1 MLRTVSALSAT
12 AAPPSPKNE
21 PVELAVTLPPKT
33 GLNADS
39 FRVLLVFPSMAK
51 KSSVDDAE
59 AVLAMSL
66 IRIGILDSRYEFVI
80 EIIDKE
86 VTSVRHQ
93 IVYPRRGRRVVPP
106 RL

>member
-1 MLRTVSALSAT
+1 LPPVPIVAL
-12 AAPPSPKNE
+12 P
-21 PVELAVTLPPKT
+21 PVESVPFTTKLPPNV

-80 EIIDKE
+80 EIIDEE

-93 IVYPRRGRRVVPP
+93 IVYPRRDRSIVPP